1 MFESIDVITLFSILA
16 ICSILRD
23 LKKKA
28 SFNQQLFYEMGA
40 LIYGNRLIR
49 GLLLLAANWN
59 TSSNLDLCHWPIW
72 KWSKEY
78 IG

>member
-23 LKKKA
+23 LKKKV

-49 GLLLLAANWN
+49 GLLLLAAN
-59 TSSNLDLCHWPIW
+59 
-72 KWSKEY
+72 
-78 IG
+78 